1 MAGSTSRRSQ
11 LAVTI
16 ERQNVIAPDTGAI
29 TMRVAMSDP
38 IDIAID
44 KVGRLVIPKEIR
56 EEAGIEPGMP
66 LTISCREGRIEI
78 EPKRRPIRIE
88 KKGRLQIAV
97 SVEAGEPLTRAAVKS
112 AQTRARRDA
121 EES

>member
-1 MAGSTSRRSQ
+1 MVPRFLLRLRLFPA
-11 LAVTI
+11 
-16 ERQNVIAPDTGAI
+16 

-56 EEAGIEPGMP
+56 EEAGIEPGMA
-66 LTISCREGRIEI
+66 LTIQCREGRIEI

-97 SVEAGEPLTRAAVKS
+97 SVEAGEALTRAAVKS
-112 AQTRARRDA
+112 AQTRARR
-121 EES
+121 EGES

>member
-1 MAGSTSRRSQ
+1 
-11 LAVTI
+11 
-16 ERQNVIAPDTGAI
+16 
-29 TMRVAMSDP
+29 MSDP
-38 IDIAID
+38 IEVAID

-66 LTISCREGRIEI
+66 LQIVCRDGRIEI

-97 SVEAGEPLTRAAVKS
+97 SVEPREPLSRATVTS
-112 AQTRARRDA
+112 AQTRARS
-121 EES
+121 EEEE